1 MDSERVRRGS
11 MALQA
16 QDISVTQATSGEC
29 EIKVRTAYPSL
40 TAAQQKV
47 ADYALGDPEKVIYSS
62 VSQLAEDCGVS
73 VGTVVRFS
81 QAIGFQGYQEFK
93 LILSRDIVT
102 RTQDIHEEVT
112 PGDDLASLAAK
123 VSYANAQAIN
133 DSLKALDLGE
143 LQEAVDAIL
152 NARKAEFYGVGASG
166 LAAEAAKYKFLRIGI
181 QCDAYTDSHMQAM
194 SAATLTPEDVAIG
207 FSYSGSTKDVIHSL
221 SLAKDAGAT
230 VICIAN
236 FAHSPISQLADIKLL
251 TASRETPLG
260 SGALRSSIA
269 QLHILDILF
278 TAVAMQS
285 YEQAL
290 RVTEK
295 TAKAVVD
302 KLY

>member
-1 MDSERVRRGS
+1 MDSERGRSGS
-11 MALQA
+11 AALQA

-29 EIKVRTAYPSL
+29 EIKVRAAYPSL

-47 ADYALGDPEKVIYSS
+47 ADYAFGHPEKVIYSS

-73 VGTVVRFS
+73 VGTVVRFC
-81 QAIGFQGYQEFK
+81 QTAGFQGYQEFK
-93 LILSRDIVT
+93 LILSRDIVS
-102 RTQDIHEEVT
+102 RTEDIHEDVT
-112 PGDDLASLAAK
+112 PDDDLASLAAK

-133 DSLKALDLGE
+133 DSLKALDVGE
-143 LQEAVDAIL
+143 LQKAVDAII
-152 NARKAEFYGVGASG
+152 NARKVEFYGVGASG
-166 LAAEAAKYKFLRIGI
+166 FAAAAAKYKFLRIGI

-194 SAATLTPEDVAIG
+194 SAATLTAQDVAIG

-221 SLAKDAGAT
+221 TLAKDAGAT
-230 VICIAN
+230 VICIVN
-236 FAHSPISQLADIKLL
+236 FAHSPITQLADVRLL

-260 SGALRSSIA
+260 SGALRSSMA

-278 TAVAMQS
+278 TAVAMRLDQQVL
-285 YEQAL
+285 EFAQ
-290 RVTEK
+290 K